1 MPDSSASSKIS
12 HQVIALGLTQ
22 TIAWASSTY
31 LPAILAAPIA
41 ADLGLEQSTVFGA
54 FSLSLVV
61 MALAGPA
68 AGRAIDRHGGRRV
81 LALSNLVLAI
91 GLILLALAAHAAMLL
106 IAWCVLGAGMALGLY
121 DAAFATLVGLHGKD
135 ARAPIT
141 GITLIAGFAST
152 VGWPLSA
159 YLSAHFGWRACC
171 LSWAAIHLLLA
182 LPMNLLVIPK
192 AKSSPTSHIDTAARA
207 AAMAAAAA
215 SVPVPVPMR
224 SWILLAIYFA
234 ATAFITSAMA
244 AHLPGLLVA
253 AGVTTTVAVTAGAL
267 LGPAQVAARI
277 AEFGLARRFRIH
289 PLITARVATALHPL
303 GAALLA
309 LQFGVPMGAFGF
321 ALLHGAGNGMITIAK
336 GTLPLAMFGAA
347 AYGERTG
354 LLSVAARGMQ
364 ALAPYTFGLVLERWG
379 ARGALTLSATLSL
392 IALGTLF
399 ALRRGTTQDDDVS
412 SPQQKALLRQTFSL
426 RRGKKN
432 RCDPPPR

>member
-1 MPDSSASSKIS
+1 MSDSTASSKVS

-41 ADLGLEQSTVFGA
+41 ADLGVEQSTVFGA

-68 AGRAIDRHGGRRV
+68 AGRAIDRQGGRRV
-81 LALSNLVLAI
+81 LAVSNLVLAS
-91 GLILLALAAHAAMLL
+91 GLILLAMTAHVALL
-106 IAWCVLGAGMALGLY
+106 MIAWCVLGAGMALGLY

-171 LSWAAIHLLLA
+171 LSWAAIHVLLA
-182 LPMNLLVIPK
+182 LPINLLVIPK
-192 AKSSPTSHIDTAARA
+192 AKRSPASQIDTAAA
-207 AAMAAAAA
+207 GAAAAA
-215 SVPVPVPMR
+215 VAAASVPMR

-277 AEFGLARRFRIH
+277 AEFGVAHRFRIH

-321 ALLHGAGNGMITIAK
+321 AVLHGAGNGMITIAK

-379 ARGALTLSATLSL
+379 ARGALTLSASLSL

-399 ALRRGTTQDDDVS
+399 ALRHDANWKV
-412 SPQQKALLRQTFSL
+412 P
-426 RRGKKN
+426 
-432 RCDPPPR
+432 

>member
-1 MPDSSASSKIS
+1 MPASPASSKIS

-81 LALSNLVLAI
+81 LVLSNLVLAS
-91 GLILLALAAHAAMLL
+91 GLVLLAMTAHVALL
-106 IAWCVLGAGMALGLY
+106 MIAWCVLGAGMALGLY

-182 LPMNLLVIPK
+182 LPINLLVIPK
-192 AKSSPTSHIDTAARA
+192 AENSPAGHIDKAAGA
-207 AAMAAAAA
+207 AVTAAAAA
-215 SVPVPVPMR
+215 PAPVPAPVSVS
-224 SWILLAIYFA
+224 SWILLAMYFA
-234 ATAFITSAMA
+234 TTAFVTSAMA

-253 AGVTTTVAVTAGAL
+253 AGVTTTIAVTAGAL

-277 AEFGLARRFRIH
+277 AEFGIAQRLRIH

-321 ALLHGAGNGMITIAK
+321 AVLHGAGNGMITIAK
-336 GTLPLAMFGAA
+336 GTLPLAMFGPA

-379 ARGALTLSATLSL
+379 ARGALTLSASLSL

-399 ALRRGTTQDDDVS
+399 ALRRG
-412 SPQQKALLRQTFSL
+412 A
-426 RRGKKN
+426 N
-432 RCDPPPR
+432 

>member
-1 MPDSSASSKIS
+1 MRRSPLWSACTAK
-12 HQVIALGLTQ
+12 T
-22 TIAWASSTY
+22 
-31 LPAILAAPIA
+31 
-41 ADLGLEQSTVFGA
+41 
-54 FSLSLVV
+54 
-61 MALAGPA
+61 
-68 AGRAIDRHGGRRV
+68 
-81 LALSNLVLAI
+81 
-91 GLILLALAAHAAMLL
+91 
-106 IAWCVLGAGMALGLY
+106 
-121 DAAFATLVGLHGKD
+121 

-159 YLSAHFGWRACC
+159 FLSAHFGWRACC

-182 LPMNLLVIPK
+182 LPINLLVIPK
-192 AKSSPTSHIDTAARA
+192 AESSPAGHIDKAAGA
-207 AAMAAAAA
+207 AVTAAAAA
-215 SVPVPVPMR
+215 PAPVPIR

-234 ATAFITSAMA
+234 ATAFVTSAMA

-277 AEFGLARRFRIH
+277 AEFGIAQRLRIH

-321 ALLHGAGNGMITIAK
+321 AVLHGAGNGMITIAK

-364 ALAPYTFGLVLERWG
+364 ALAPYTFGVVLERWG

-399 ALRRGTTQDDDVS
+399 ALRRGANSTV
-412 SPQQKALLRQTFSL
+412 P
-426 RRGKKN
+426 
-432 RCDPPPR
+432 

>member
-1 MPDSSASSKIS
+1 MSDSSASSKVS

-68 AGRAIDRHGGRRV
+68 AGRAIDRYGGRRV
-81 LALSNLVLAI
+81 LALSNLVLAS
-91 GLILLALAAHAAMLL
+91 GLILLAMTAHVALL
-106 IAWCVLGAGMALGLY
+106 MIAWCVLGAGMALGLY

-159 YLSAHFGWRACC
+159 FLSAHFGWRACC

-182 LPMNLLVIPK
+182 LPINLLVIPK
-192 AKSSPTSHIDTAARA
+192 AASAPAGHIEK
-207 AAMAAAAA
+207 AAAAA
-215 SVPVPVPMR
+215 APAPVPMR

-277 AEFGLARRFRIH
+277 AEFGIAQRFRIH

-321 ALLHGAGNGMITIAK
+321 AVLHGAGNGMITIAK

-379 ARGALTLSATLSL
+379 AKGALTLSASLSL

-399 ALRRGTTQDDDVS
+399 ALRRGASGTM
-412 SPQQKALLRQTFSL
+412 P
-426 RRGKKN
+426 
-432 RCDPPPR
+432 

>member
-1 MPDSSASSKIS
+1 MPDSPATSKIS

-41 ADLGLEQSTVFGA
+41 ADLGVEQSTVFGA

-68 AGRAIDRHGGRRV
+68 TGRAIDRYGGRRV
-81 LALSNLVLAI
+81 LALSNLVLAG
-91 GLILLALAAHAAMLL
+91 GLILLAMTAHVALL
-106 IAWCVLGAGMALGLY
+106 MIAWSVLGAGMALGLY
-121 DAAFATLVGLHGKD
+121 DAAFATLVGLHGTA

-159 YLSAHFGWRACC
+159 FLSAHFGWRACC
-171 LSWAAIHLLLA
+171 LTWAAIHLVLA
-182 LPMNLLVIPK
+182 LPINLLAIPK
-192 AKSSPTSHIDTAARA
+192 AKNSPTSRI
-207 AAMAAAAA
+207 AAAAGA
-215 SVPVPVPMR
+215 AATAAAAVPAPVPIR
-224 SWILLAIYFA
+224 SSILLAIYFA
-234 ATAFITSAMA
+234 ATAFVTSAMA

-277 AEFGLARRFRIH
+277 AEFGIAQRFRIH

-321 ALLHGAGNGMITIAK
+321 AVLHGAGNGMITIAK
-336 GTLPLAMFGAA
+336 GTLPLAMFGPA
-347 AYGERTG
+347 AYGERNG

-379 ARGALTLSATLSL
+379 ARGALTVSASLSL

-399 ALRRGTTQDDDVS
+399 ALRLGTTRDDDVS
-412 SPQQKALLRQTFSL
+412 SPQQKKAVFRKTFSL
-426 RRGKKN
+426 RHGKKN
-432 RCDPPPR
+432 RGDAPLL